1 MWYFAWVL
9 GVAFACTFGIL
20 NAVWHEHHLPNET
33 IDT

>member
-1 MWYFAWVL
+1 MWCFAWIL

>member
-1 MWYFAWVL
+1 MWSFAWIL